1 MKRIIL
7 GFASFFLLLSCTENE
22 TITDTSTLE
31 IGGLPVFGDK
41 VIKTASFA
49 GGKYVA
55 DIADGTNNIDK
66 YEIVSISATI
76 DGISYPAEKVSFSYT
91 LPAKI
96 EISFASLAT
105 TFGVPVTD
113 ISYGDSFNVI
123 AKVTTKDGRVFGG
136 VIPATNGS
144 IPKEGA
150 FPNINPINNTTTD
163 VLNGNFKQA
172 LSFSFTVA
180 CPSFDQASMY
190 GTYLVNDGDWLEYND
205 RTPSGYTVQCVAGP
219 RPNSLKFVNF
229 TNIGT
234 DLIVDVNPES
244 QTVTS
249 ARVAMYNN
257 FYTFGVMSGEG
268 TSGLVFSCVGT
279 VNLKMRYTVPAGTF
293 TGSWDFILT
302 KQ

>member
-1 MKRIIL
+1 MKKLIL
-7 GFASFFLLLSCTENE
+7 GFASFFFLFSCTENE
-22 TITDTSTLE
+22 TITDTSTLQK
-31 IGGLPVFGDK
+31 GGLPIFADK
-41 VIKTASFA
+41 VIQTASFSA
-49 GGKYVA
+49 GKYVA
-55 DIADGTNNIDK
+55 DIADGTNNIEK
-66 YEIVSISATI
+66 YEIVSVSATI
-76 DGISYPAEKVSFSYT
+76 GGISYPAEKVSFSYS

-105 TFGVPVTD
+105 ALGVPVTD
-113 ISYGDSFNVI
+113 ITYGDSFNLI

-136 VIPATNGS
+136 VIPATDGS

-150 FPNINPINNTTTD
+150 LPNVNPINNTTTD

-190 GTYLVNDGDWLEYND
+190 GTYTIDDVDFVEYSD
-205 RTPSGYTVQCVAGP
+205 RTPPGFTVQCVAGP
-219 RPNSLKFVNF
+219 RPNSLKFINF

-234 DLIVDVNPES
+234 DLIVDVNPAT

-249 ARVAMYNN
+249 AKVGMYNN
-257 FYTFGVMSGEG
+257 FYIYGLCFGEG
-268 TSGLVFSCVGT
+268 TSGLVFSCNGT
-279 VNLKMRYTVPAGTF
+279 ILLKMQYTVAAGSFGTY
-293 TGSWDFILT
+293 DFVLN

>member
-1 MKRIIL
+1 MKKLIL
-7 GFASFFLLLSCTENE
+7 GFASFFFLFSCTENE
-22 TITDTSTLE
+22 TITDTSTLQK
-31 IGGLPVFGDK
+31 GGLPIFADK
-41 VIKTASFA
+41 VIQTASFSA
-49 GGKYVA
+49 GKYVA
-55 DIADGTNNIDK
+55 DIADGTNNIEK
-66 YEIVSISATI
+66 YEIVSVSATI
-76 DGISYPAEKVSFSYT
+76 GGIRYPAEKVSFSYS

-105 TFGVPVTD
+105 ALGVPVTD
-113 ISYGDSFNVI
+113 ITYGDSFNLI

-136 VIPATNGS
+136 VIPASDGS
-144 IPKEGA
+144 VPKEGSL
-150 FPNINPINNTTTD
+150 PNVNPINNTTTD

-190 GTYLVNDGDWLEYND
+190 GTYLINDGDWLEYAD

-219 RPNSLKFVNF
+219 RPNSLKFINF

-234 DLIVDVNPES
+234 DLIVDINPAT
-244 QTVTS
+244 QTATS
-249 ARVAMYNN
+249 SRVAMYNN

-268 TSGLVFSCVGT
+268 VSGLVFSCVGV

-293 TGSWDFILT
+293 NDFWDFTLT

>member
-1 MKRIIL
+1 MKKIIL
-7 GFASFFLLLSCTENE
+7 GFASFFLLFSCTENE

-31 IGGLPVFGDK
+31 IGGLPIFADK
-41 VIKTASFA
+41 VIQTASFSA
-49 GGKYVA
+49 GKYVA
-55 DIADGTNNIDK
+55 DIADGTNNIEK
-66 YEIVSISATI
+66 YEIVSVSATI
-76 DGISYPAEKVSFSYT
+76 DGIPYPAEKVSFIYT
-91 LPAKI
+91 LPAKV
-96 EISFASLAT
+96 EISFATLAT
-105 TFGVPVTD
+105 TFGVPLAD
-113 ISYGDSFNVI
+113 ISYGDKFDVI

-136 VIPATNGS
+136 VIPATNGT

-150 FPNINPINNTTTD
+150 FPNVNPINNTTTD

-172 LSFSFTVA
+172 LSYSFTVA

-190 GTYLVNDGDWLEYND
+190 GTYLINDTDWLEYND
-205 RTPSGYTVQCVAGP
+205 RTPSGYTVQCVSGP

-249 ARVAMYNN
+249 ARVGMYNS
-257 FYTFGVMSGEG
+257 FYTYGLMSGEG
-268 TSGLVFSCVGT
+268 TSGLVFSCIGT
-279 VNLKMRYTVPAGTF
+279 VNLKMRYTVAAGTF
-293 TGSWDFILT
+293 SGSWDFILT

>member
-1 MKRIIL
+1 MKKIIL
-7 GFASFFLLLSCTENE
+7 GFASFFLLFSCTENE
-22 TITDTSTLE
+22 TITDSSSLQK
-31 IGGLPVFGDK
+31 GGLPVFADK
-41 VIKTASFA
+41 VIQTASFSEA
-49 GGKYVA
+49 KYVA

-66 YEIVSISATI
+66 YEIVSVSATI
-76 DGISYPAEKVSFSYT
+76 GGISYPAKKVSFSYS

-96 EISFASLAT
+96 QISFASLAT
-105 TFGVPVTD
+105 AFGIPITD
-113 ISYGDSFNVI
+113 INYGDSFNLI

-136 VIPATNGS
+136 VPPASDGS
-144 IPKEGA
+144 VPKEGA
-150 FPNINPINNTTTD
+150 LPDVNPINNTTTD

-172 LSFSFTVA
+172 LNFSFTVA

-190 GTYLVNDGDWLEYND
+190 GTYLINDGEWLEYAD
-205 RTPSGYTVQCVAGP
+205 RTPVGYTVQCVAGP
-219 RPNSLKFVNF
+219 RPNSLKFINF

-268 TSGLVFSCVGT
+268 TSGLVFSCVG
-279 VNLKMRYTVPAGTF
+279 VVDLKMRYTVPAGSF
-293 TGSWDFILT
+293 SGAWDFILT

>member
-1 MKRIIL
+1 MKKLIL
-7 GFASFFLLLSCTENE
+7 GFASFFLLFSCTENE
-22 TITDTSTLE
+22 TITDTSTLQK
-31 IGGLPVFGDK
+31 GGLPIIADK
-41 VIKTASFA
+41 VIQTASFSA
-49 GGKYVA
+49 GKYVA
-55 DIADGTNNIDK
+55 DIKDGTNNIDK
-66 YEIVSISATI
+66 YEIVSVSATI
-76 DGISYPAEKVSFSYT
+76 GGISYPAEKVSFKYS

-105 TFGVPVTD
+105 AFGIPVTD
-113 ISYGDSFNVI
+113 ITYGDSFNVI

-136 VIPATNGS
+136 VIPATDGS

-150 FPNINPINNTTTD
+150 LPNVNPINNTTTD

-190 GTYLVNDGDWLEYND
+190 GTYTIDDIDFVEYTD
-205 RTPSGYTVQCVAGP
+205 RTPSGFTVQCVAGP
-219 RPNSLKFVNF
+219 RPNSLKFINF

-234 DLIVDVNPES
+234 DLIVDVNQAT

-249 ARVAMYNN
+249 AKVGMYNN
-257 FYTFGVMSGEG
+257 FYIYGLCSGEG
-268 TSGLVFSCVGT
+268 TSGLVFSCNGT
-279 VNLKMRYTVPAGTF
+279 ILLKMRYTVAAGGFGTY
-293 TGSWDFILT
+293 DFVLN